1 MFQVGFKG
9 KKGGGRGGGQGVAQG
24 GARGPRGG
32 TREGGGGGPSENSRR
47 PWGHQ
52 RWGKAAESLCLV
64 GNGKGHSGGSP
75 LFPPA

>member
-9 KKGGGRGGGQGVAQG
+9 KKSSRLDGRQRVSQEVVQCPREGTCDWGGR
-24 GARGPRGG
+24 P
-32 TREGGGGGPSENSRR
+32 ENSRR